1 VAADSPAGAGSGGG
15 SAETEQRRTG
25 RILRNTAIFSVAT
38 GLSRIAGLVREIVA
52 ARYFGTRVEASA
64 FTIAFQVPN
73 LLRSLVA
80 DAALSAAFVPVFTE
94 LLEQGRKREAYNLA
108 GALFG
113 LILAV
118 LGVITA
124 VFFFAAPLIMPLF
137 TGGSFSHADDML
149 TAGLS
154 QVLFPIVVLLGLNG
168 LVVGILNAYDHF
180 SIPAIA
186 PLVWNVVIIAALVGL
201 RGLFDG
207 KEQIYAYAIGVL
219 AGTVVQFA
227 MALPVLRRIGF
238 PLRISFKWR
247 DPRIAQVL
255 RLMLPVTISLG
266 LINVNLLINSS
277 LGTLVSEGAPRAIDA
292 AFRIYMLPQG
302 MFSVAVATV
311 LFPQL
316 SRLAARRDIP
326 GLRRWSGT
334 GMRQIFL
341 LLIPCAAAT
350 IALAEPIT
358 RLVYERGEFGPS
370 ATEDVASALF
380 WFSFSLPFAGAN
392 LLLTRTFFS
401 LQRPWV
407 ATTLA
412 AGSLVVNAAVS
423 IALYSPF
430 GIAGI
435 VIGTAVSSALMTL
448 AQAYALRK
456 ELRGFEVVRTLRAL
470 AGMLVAAAAFGGAAY
485 GAWWMLDEALGR
497 SLPAQVVSVSAGLGV
512 GFLVYGGIVLLL
524 RVPEARVLARLVGGR
539 LRRGT

>member
-1 VAADSPAGAGSGGG
+1 
-15 SAETEQRRTG
+15 
-25 RILRNTAIFSVAT
+25 
-38 GLSRIAGLVREIVA
+38 
-52 ARYFGTRVEASA
+52 
-64 FTIAFQVPN
+64 
-73 LLRSLVA
+73 
-80 DAALSAAFVPVFTE
+80 
-94 LLEQGRKREAYNLA
+94 
-108 GALFG
+108 
-113 LILAV
+113 
-118 LGVITA
+118 
-124 VFFFAAPLIMPLF
+124 
-137 TGGSFSHADDML
+137 
-149 TAGLS
+149 
-154 QVLFPIVVLLGLNG
+154 
-168 LVVGILNAYDHF
+168 
-180 SIPAIA
+180 
-186 PLVWNVVIIAALVGL
+186 
-201 RGLFDG
+201 
-207 KEQIYAYAIGVL
+207 
-219 AGTVVQFA
+219 
-227 MALPVLRRIGF
+227 
-238 PLRISFKWR
+238 
-247 DPRIAQVL
+247 
-255 RLMLPVTISLG
+255 
-266 LINVNLLINSS
+266 
-277 LGTLVSEGAPRAIDA
+277 
-292 AFRIYMLPQG
+292 
-302 MFSVAVATV
+302 
-311 LFPQL
+311 
-316 SRLAARRDIP
+316 
-326 GLRRWSGT
+326 
-334 GMRQIFL
+334 MRQIFL

-448 AQAYALRK
+448 AQAYALRN

-497 SLPAQVVSVSAGLGV
+497 SLPAQVVSVSAALGV

-524 RVPEARVLARLVGGR
+524 RVPEARVLASLVGGR